1 MSFTKTTNLTKARLF
16 ALGSYY
22 KTITSNHLL
31 PETTKMFSAIIPY
44 YLLHQFDEP
53 TVISAGEADITVSN
67 VDTGYYILDGNIE
80 NTITFPD
87 TDTPYCCFIVNGTNN
102 FGSTLKIGG
111 TTLSLDDYPGAVI
124 LIANGKFPG
133 IDNRQTIM
141 IPHIFPIGVAYEDLS
156 LKELKGDELPLS
168 FGMQAVISKKVE
180 LQLPIFEM
188 LHRDKSWTY
197 LNKYLANQYGAWLYS
212 SAMDTIYILQL
223 PDKDNLLGMVFRF
236 DCGMHKDGIGNQIA
250 QDITSNQSN
259 KFTFTYNREIGVT
272 ENLINIEA

>member
-16 ALGSYY
+16 ALGSCY
-22 KTITSNHLL
+22 KTETGGLL
-31 PETTKMFSAIIPY
+31 LSETTKMFSAIIPY

-53 TVISAGEADITVSN
+53 TVISADEDDITVSN
-67 VDTGYYILDGNIE
+67 VDTGYYILEGNDR
-80 NTITFPD
+80 NTITFPN
-87 TDTPYCCFIVNGTNN
+87 TDTPYCCFIVNGMNLFT
-102 FGSTLKIGG
+102 TLKIGG
-111 TTLSLDDYPGAVI
+111 TTLSLEDYPGAVI

-141 IPHIFPIGVAYEDLS
+141 LPYIFPIGVAYEDLT

-168 FGMQAVISKKVE
+168 FGLQAVISKKVE

-188 LHRDKSWTY
+188 LHRSSYFTY
-197 LNKYLANQYGAWLYS
+197 LNKYLTDYYGAGLYS
-212 SAMDTIYILQL
+212 SDMDTIYILQL

-236 DCGMHKDGIGNQIA
+236 DCGIHNDGIGNQIA
-250 QDITSNQSN
+250 QDIISNQSN
-259 KFTFTYNREIGVT
+259 KFTFTYNREVGVT

>member
-16 ALGSYY
+16 ALGSCY
-22 KTITSNHLL
+22 KTRTSNHLL

-53 TVISAGEADITVSN
+53 IFVNTGEVDITVSN
-67 VDTGYYILDGNIE
+67 IDTGYYILDGNYN

-87 TDTPYCCFIVNGTNN
+87 TDTPYCCFIVNGDN
-102 FGSTLKIGG
+102 FSTLKIGG
-111 TTLSLDDYPGAVI
+111 TTLSLDDYQGAVI

-133 IDNRQTIM
+133 IDNRKTIM
-141 IPHIFPIGVAYEDLS
+141 IPYIFPIGVAYEDLS

-188 LHRDKSWTY
+188 LHRNESWTY
-197 LNKYLANQYGAWLYS
+197 LNRYLTDYYGAWLYS

-236 DCGMHKDGIGNQIA
+236 DCGMHNDGIGNQIA
-250 QDITSNQSN
+250 QDIISNQSN

>member
-16 ALGSYY
+16 ALGSCY
-22 KTITSNHLL
+22 KTGTGGLL
-31 PETTKMFSAIIPY
+31 LSETTKMFSAIIPY

-53 TVISAGEADITVSN
+53 TVISAGEDDITVSN
-67 VDTGYYILDGNIE
+67 IDTGYYILNGNYH

-87 TDTPYCCFIVNGTNN
+87 TDTPYCCFIVNGCND
-102 FGSTLKIGG
+102 STLKIGL
-111 TTLSLDDYPGAVI
+111 TTLILGDNSIATI

-188 LHRDKSWTY
+188 LHRSGNFTY
-197 LNKYLANQYGAWLYS
+197 LNRYLTDYYGALLYS
-212 SAMDTIYILQL
+212 TDMDTIYILQL

-236 DCGMHKDGIGNQIA
+236 DCGIHKDGIGNQIA

>member
-22 KTITSNHLL
+22 KTHTSNHLL

-44 YLLHQFDEP
+44 YVLHQFDEP
-53 TVISAGEADITVSN
+53 IFVNAGGADITVSN
-67 VDTGYYILDGNIE
+67 VDTGYYILEGNSE
-80 NTITFPD
+80 NTITFPN
-87 TDTPYCCFIVNGTNN
+87 TDTPYCCFIVNGNN
-102 FGSTLKIGG
+102 YLATLKIGG
-111 TTLSLDDYPGAVI
+111 TTLSLVDYPSAVI
-124 LIANGKFPG
+124 LIANGRFPG
-133 IDNRQTIM
+133 IGNRQTIM
-141 IPHIFPIGVAYEDLS
+141 IPYIFPIGVAYEDLS

-188 LHRDKSWTY
+188 LHRSGNFTY

-236 DCGMHKDGIGNQIA
+236 DCGIHKDGIGNQIA

>member
-22 KTITSNHLL
+22 KTHTSNHLL

-53 TVISAGEADITVSN
+53 TVISAGEDDITVSN
-67 VDTGYYILDGNIE
+67 IDTGYYILNGNSG

-87 TDTPYCCFIVNGTNN
+87 TDTPYCCFIVSGFNY
-102 FGSTLKIGG
+102 STLLKIGG
-111 TTLSLDDYPGAVI
+111 TTLSLDYYPGATI

-141 IPHIFPIGVAYEDLS
+141 LPHIFPIGVAYEDLT

-188 LHRDKSWTY
+188 LHRSGNFTY
-197 LNKYLANQYGAWLYS
+197 LNKYLTNQYGAWLYS
-212 SAMDTIYILQL
+212 SDMDTIYILQL

-236 DCGMHKDGIGNQIA
+236 DCGIHNDGIGNQIA

-259 KFTFTYNREIGVT
+259 KFTFTYNREVGVT
-272 ENLINIEA
+272 ENIINIEA

>member
-22 KTITSNHLL
+22 KTHTSNHLL

-53 TVISAGEADITVSN
+53 IFVNAGEDDITVSN
-67 VDTGYYILDGNIE
+67 VDTGYYILDGNYN
-80 NTITFPD
+80 NTITFPN
-87 TDTPYCCFIVNGTNN
+87 TDTPYCCFIVNGSN
-102 FGSTLKIGG
+102 FSTLKIGG
-111 TTLSLDDYPGAVI
+111 TSLSLDYYPGAVI
-124 LIANGKFPG
+124 LIANGVFPG
-133 IDNRQTIM
+133 IGNRKTIM
-141 IPHIFPIGVAYEDLS
+141 IPYIFPIGVAYEDLS
-156 LKELKGDELPLS
+156 LKELKGDELLLS
-168 FGMQAVISKKVE
+168 FGLQAVISKKVE

-188 LHRDKSWTY
+188 LHRSGNFTY
-197 LNKYLANQYGAWLYS
+197 LNKYLADQYNAWLYS

-236 DCGMHKDGIGNQIA
+236 DCGIHKDGIGNQIA
-250 QDITSNQSN
+250 QDIISNQSN

-272 ENLINIEA
+272 ENIINIEA

>member
-1 MSFTKTTNLTKARLF
+1 MSFVKTTNLTKARLF

-22 KTITSNHLL
+22 KTGTGGLL
-31 PETTKMFSAIIPY
+31 LSETAKKFPAIIPY

-53 TVISAGEADITVSN
+53 TVISAGEDDITVSN
-67 VDTGYYILDGNIE
+67 VDTGYYILNGNYN

-87 TDTPYCCFIVNGTNN
+87 TDTPYCCFIVNGSN
-102 FGSTLKIGG
+102 FLITLKIGG
-111 TTLSLDDYPGAVI
+111 TTLSLDDYQGAVI

-133 IDNRQTIM
+133 IDNRITIM
-141 IPHIFPIGVAYEDLS
+141 IPYIFPIGVAYEDLS

-188 LHRDKSWTY
+188 LHRSGNFTY

-212 SAMDTIYILQL
+212 SAMDTIYVLQL

-236 DCGMHKDGIGNQIA
+236 DCGMHNDGIGNQIA
-250 QDITSNQSN
+250 QDIISNQSN

>member
-22 KTITSNHLL
+22 KTYTGNHLL
-31 PETTKMFSAIIPY
+31 SGTAKKFPAIIPY

-67 VDTGYYILDGNIE
+67 IDTGYYILDGNIG

-87 TDTPYCCFIVNGTNN
+87 TDTPYCCFIVNGSN
-102 FGSTLKIGG
+102 FSTLLKIGG

-141 IPHIFPIGVAYEDLS
+141 LPYIFPIGVAYEDLT

-188 LHRDKSWTY
+188 LHRSGNFTY

-212 SAMDTIYILQL
+212 TGMDTIYILQL

-236 DCGMHKDGIGNQIA
+236 DCGIHKDGIGNQIA

-259 KFTFTYNREIGVT
+259 KFTFTYNREVGVT

>member
-22 KTITSNHLL
+22 KTRTSNHLL

-53 TVISAGEADITVSN
+53 IFVNTGEVDITVSN
-67 VDTGYYILDGNIE
+67 VDTGYYILDGNYN

-87 TDTPYCCFIVNGTNN
+87 TDTPYCCFIVNGDN
-102 FGSTLKIGG
+102 FSTLKIGG
-111 TTLSLDDYPGAVI
+111 TTLSLYGYQRAVI

-133 IDNRQTIM
+133 IDNRKTIM
-141 IPHIFPIGVAYEDLS
+141 IPYIFPIGVAYEDLS

-168 FGMQAVISKKVE
+168 FGLQAVISKKVE

-188 LHRDKSWTY
+188 LHRNESWTY
-197 LNKYLANQYGAWLYS
+197 LNRYLTDYYSAWLYS
-212 SAMDTIYILQL
+212 SDMDTIYILQL

-236 DCGMHKDGIGNQIA
+236 DCGMHNDGIGNQIA

>member
-1 MSFTKTTNLTKARLF
+1 ML
-16 ALGSYY
+16 
-22 KTITSNHLL
+22 
-31 PETTKMFSAIIPY
+31 
-44 YLLHQFDEP
+44 
-53 TVISAGEADITVSN
+53 
-67 VDTGYYILDGNIE
+67 
-80 NTITFPD
+80 
-87 TDTPYCCFIVNGTNN
+87 
-102 FGSTLKIGG
+102 
-111 TTLSLDDYPGAVI
+111 
-124 LIANGKFPG
+124 
-133 IDNRQTIM
+133 
-141 IPHIFPIGVAYEDLS
+141 PHIFPIGVAYEDLS

-188 LHRDKSWTY
+188 LHRSGNFTY
-197 LNKYLANQYGAWLYS
+197 LNKYLANQYGAWLHS
-212 SAMDTIYILQL
+212 SAIDTIYILQL

>member
-22 KTITSNHLL
+22 KTETGGLL
-31 PETTKMFSAIIPY
+31 LSETAKKFPAIIPY

-53 TVISAGEADITVSN
+53 IFVNAGEADITVSN
-67 VDTGYYILDGNIE
+67 IDTGYYILDGNLE

-87 TDTPYCCFIVNGTNN
+87 TDTPYCCFIVNGCND
-102 FGSTLKIGG
+102 STLKIGL
-111 TTLSLDDYPGAVI
+111 TTLNLDDYPGAVI

-141 IPHIFPIGVAYEDLS
+141 LPYIFSIGVAYEDLT

-188 LHRDKSWTY
+188 LHRSGNFTY

-212 SAMDTIYILQL
+212 TGMDTIYILQL

-236 DCGMHKDGIGNQIA
+236 DCGIHNDGIGNQIA

-259 KFTFTYNREIGVT
+259 KFTFTYNREVGVT
-272 ENLINIEA
+272 ENIINIEA

>member
-22 KTITSNHLL
+22 KTGTGGLL
-31 PETTKMFSAIIPY
+31 LSETTKMFSAIIPY

-53 TVISAGEADITVSN
+53 IFISAGEDITVSN
-67 VDTGYYILDGNIE
+67 VDTGYYILDGNYN

-87 TDTPYCCFIVNGTNN
+87 TDTPYCCFIVNGTNLY
-102 FGSTLKIGG
+102 STLNIGG
-111 TTLSLDDYPGAVI
+111 TTLNLDNYPNATI

-141 IPHIFPIGVAYEDLS
+141 LPYIFPIGVAYEDLT

-188 LHRDKSWTY
+188 LHRSGNFTY
-197 LNKYLANQYGAWLYS
+197 LNKYLADQYGAWLYS
-212 SAMDTIYILQL
+212 TGMDTIYILQL

-236 DCGMHKDGIGNQIA
+236 DCGIHKDGIGNQIA

-259 KFTFTYNREIGVT
+259 KFTFTYNREVGVT
-272 ENLINIEA
+272 ENIINIEA

>member
-22 KTITSNHLL
+22 KTHTSNHLL

-53 TVISAGEADITVSN
+53 IFVNAGEADITVSN
-67 VDTGYYILDGNIE
+67 VDTGYYILEGNYI

-87 TDTPYCCFIVNGTNN
+87 TDTPYCCFIVNGNN
-102 FGSTLKIGG
+102 YSTLLKIGG
-111 TTLSLDDYPGAVI
+111 TTLSLGDYEGAVI

-141 IPHIFPIGVAYEDLS
+141 LPHIFPIGVAYEDLS

-168 FGMQAVISKKVE
+168 FGLQAVISKKVE

-188 LHRDKSWTY
+188 LHRSGNFTY

-236 DCGMHKDGIGNQIA
+236 DCGMHNDGIGNQIA

>member
-16 ALGSYY
+16 ALGSNY
-22 KTITSNHLL
+22 KTASGGLL
-31 PETTKMFSAIIPY
+31 LSETAKKFPAIIPY

-53 TVISAGEADITVSN
+53 IFVNAGEADITVSN
-67 VDTGYYILDGNIE
+67 IDTGYYILDGNIE
-80 NTITFPD
+80 NTITFPN
-87 TDTPYCCFIVNGTNN
+87 TDTPYCCFIVNGFNSLT
-102 FGSTLKIGG
+102 TLKIGG
-111 TTLSLDDYPGAVI
+111 TTLSLDDYSSAVI

-141 IPHIFPIGVAYEDLS
+141 LPHIFPIGVAYEDLS

-168 FGMQAVISKKVE
+168 FGLQAVISKKVE

-197 LNKYLANQYGAWLYS
+197 LNKYLANQYGALLCS
-212 SAMDTIYILQL
+212 SAMDTIYVLQL

-236 DCGMHKDGIGNQIA
+236 DCGIHKDGIGNQIA
-250 QDITSNQSN
+250 QDIISNQSN

>member
-22 KTITSNHLL
+22 KTHTSNHLL

-53 TVISAGEADITVSN
+53 IFVNTGEVDITVSN

-87 TDTPYCCFIVNGTNN
+87 TDTPYCCFIVNGYNSLT
-102 FGSTLKIGG
+102 TLKIGG
-111 TTLSLDDYPGAVI
+111 TTLSLDDYPEAVI

-188 LHRDKSWTY
+188 LHRYKRWTY
-197 LNKYLANQYGAWLYS
+197 LNVYLTDYYSAWLYS
-212 SAMDTIYILQL
+212 TAMDTIYILQL

-236 DCGMHKDGIGNQIA
+236 DCGMHNDGIGNQIA

-259 KFTFTYNREIGVT
+259 KFTFTYNREVGVT
-272 ENLINIEA
+272 ENIINIEA

>member
-22 KTITSNHLL
+22 KTGTGGLL
-31 PETTKMFSAIIPY
+31 LSETAKKFPAIIPY

-53 TVISAGEADITVSN
+53 IFVNTGEVDITVSN
-67 VDTGYYILDGNIE
+67 VDTGYYILDGNNN

-87 TDTPYCCFIVNGTNN
+87 TDTPYCCFIVNGSN
-102 FGSTLKIGG
+102 FLTTLKIGG
-111 TTLSLDDYPGAVI
+111 TTLSLDDYEGAVI

-141 IPHIFPIGVAYEDLS
+141 LPYIFPIGVAYEDLS

-168 FGMQAVISKKVE
+168 FGLQAVISKKVE

-188 LHRDKSWTY
+188 LHRNKSWTY
-197 LNKYLANQYGAWLYS
+197 LNRYLTDYYGAWLYS
-212 SAMDTIYILQL
+212 SDMDTIYILQL

-236 DCGMHKDGIGNQIA
+236 DCGIHKDGIGNQIA

-259 KFTFTYNREIGVT
+259 KFTFTYNREVGVT
-272 ENLINIEA
+272 ENIINIEA

>member
-16 ALGSYY
+16 ALGSCY
-22 KTITSNHLL
+22 KTEIGNHLL

-53 TVISAGEADITVSN
+53 IFVNAGGADITVSN
-67 VDTGYYILDGNIE
+67 VDTGYYILEGNYN
-80 NTITFPD
+80 NTITFPN
-87 TDTPYCCFIVNGTNN
+87 TDTPYCCFIVNGMNYIT
-102 FGSTLKIGG
+102 TLKIGL
-111 TTLSLDDYPGAVI
+111 TTLSLEDCPGAVI

-133 IDNRQTIM
+133 IGNRQTIM
-141 IPHIFPIGVAYEDLS
+141 IPCIFPIGVAYEDLS

-180 LQLPIFEM
+180 LQLPIFQM
-188 LHRDKSWTY
+188 LHRNKSWTY
-197 LNKYLANQYGAWLYS
+197 LNRYLTDYYGAWLYS

-236 DCGMHKDGIGNQIA
+236 DCGIHNDGIGNQIA

>member
-22 KTITSNHLL
+22 KTYTSNHLL

-44 YLLHQFDEP
+44 YLLHQFDAP
-53 TVISAGEADITVSN
+53 IFVNTGEVDITISN
-67 VDTGYYILDGNIE
+67 VDTGYYILNE
-80 NTITFPD
+80 NYNNTITFPD
-87 TDTPYCCFIVNGTNN
+87 TDTPYCCFIVNGDN
-102 FGSTLKIGG
+102 FSTLKIGG
-111 TTLSLDDYPGAVI
+111 TTLRLYDYQRAVI

-133 IDNRQTIM
+133 IDNRITIM
-141 IPHIFPIGVAYEDLS
+141 IPYIFPIGVAYEDLS

-188 LHRDKSWTY
+188 LHRNKSWTY
-197 LNKYLANQYGAWLYS
+197 LNRYLTDYYGAWLYS
-212 SAMDTIYILQL
+212 SDMDTIYILQL

-236 DCGMHKDGIGNQIA
+236 DCGMHNDGIGNQIA

-259 KFTFTYNREIGVT
+259 KFTFTYNREVGVT
-272 ENLINIEA
+272 ENIINIEA

>member
-22 KTITSNHLL
+22 KTQTSNHLL

-44 YLLHQFDEP
+44 YLLHLFDEP
-53 TVISAGEADITVSN
+53 IFVNAGEADITVSN
-67 VDTGYYILDGNIE
+67 IDTGYYILDGNSE

-87 TDTPYCCFIVNGTNN
+87 TDTPYCCFIVNGDS
-102 FGSTLKIGG
+102 FLATLKIGG
-111 TTLSLDDYPGAVI
+111 TTLSLDDYPSAVI

-141 IPHIFPIGVAYEDLS
+141 LPHIFPIGVAYEDLS

-188 LHRDKSWTY
+188 LHRSGNFTY
-197 LNKYLANQYGAWLYS
+197 LNKYLENQYSAWLYS
-212 SAMDTIYILQL
+212 SGMDTIYILQL

-236 DCGMHKDGIGNQIA
+236 DCGVHKDGIGNQIA